1 MVTPSNQRQKMR
13 SLSDCR
19 YWKFDFDCLK
29 ASNFWPENP
38 RGGPLD
44 PPSPLGRPRV
54 NVNNN
59 IYYNNNTS
67 TDDDNKI
74 YINDDGKIDNIII
87 WITII
92 IIINNVNI
100 LNIIISKNITQ

>member
-1 MVTPSNQRQKMR
+1 M
-13 SLSDCR
+13 
-19 YWKFDFDCLK
+19 
-29 ASNFWPENP
+29 
-38 RGGPLD
+38 GGPLD

-74 YINDDGKIDNIII
+74 YINDDSKIDNMII
-87 WITII
+87 
-92 IIINNVNI
+92 
-100 LNIIISKNITQ
+100 